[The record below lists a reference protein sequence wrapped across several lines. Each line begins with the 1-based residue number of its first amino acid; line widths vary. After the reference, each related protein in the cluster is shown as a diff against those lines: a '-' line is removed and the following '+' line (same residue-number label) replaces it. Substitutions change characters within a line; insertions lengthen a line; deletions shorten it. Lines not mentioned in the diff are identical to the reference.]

1 MSMWAALAS
10 TVFVWW
16 FATGA
21 ILLLDGLPRRTY
33 RWTIGIATGLTGI
46 AFAAMVASAS
56 ETSASAAYV
65 GFICAIVIWG
75 WNEIAFLMGGVTGPR
90 RSACPAGAKGWQRFG
105 LAFQT
110 LFYHEALIAACA
122 ALIAALTWQAPNR
135 VALWTFLLLWVMRAS
150 AKLNIFLGV
159 PNITHEFLPAHLSYL
174 KSYFRFSPI
183 NALLPVSI
191 AAGALAAFMLGAA
204 ASDALASS
212 FAEASFALLS
222 SLMALAVLEHIFMVV
237 PLPSSALWAW
247 AMRAPTPALS
257 APATLLRETRS
268 IPRAGGDR

>member
-21 ILLLDGLPRRTY
+21 ILLLDGLPRHTY
-33 RWTIGIATGLTGI
+33 RWTIGIATALTGV
-46 AFAAMVASAS
+46 AFAAVVASAPA
-56 ETSASAAYV
+56 TSASAAYV

-75 WNEIAFLMGGVTGPR
+75 WNEIAFLMGGITGPR
-90 RSACPAGAKGWQRFG
+90 RSICPADAKGWRRFG
-105 LAFQT
+105 FAFQT
-110 LFYHEALIAACA
+110 LLYHEALIAACG
-122 ALIAALTWQAPNR
+122 ALIAAVTWQAPNK

-150 AKLNIFLGV
+150 AKLNIFFGV

-183 NALLPVSI
+183 NALLPISI
-191 AAGALAAFMLGAA
+191 GGGALGAFALGAA
-204 ASDALASS
+204 ASDAPAAS
-212 FAEASFALLS
+212 FQEASFALLS
-222 SLMALAVLEHIFMVV
+222 SLTALAVLEHIFMVV

-257 APATLLRETRS
+257 ASVPLLRETRPV
-268 IPRAGGDR
+268 PRAGGDR